1 MQNKGK
7 LIFLIENAWKNS

>member
-7 LIFLIENAWKNS
+7 LIFLIENTWKNP